1 MKRIVVIILVICTL
15 LFSGCAVL
23 QAMKGGTKEAMTYY
37 VYILTNKNKNVLY
50 VGVTN
55 DLIRRIYEHKH
66 HMDKESFTSKYNV
79 VNLVYFEETSDVKS
93 AIEREK
99 QLKSWSR
106 MKKFMLVKEK
116 NPTMEDI
123 YSSLLY

>member
-1 MKRIVVIILVICTL
+1 
-15 LFSGCAVL
+15 
-23 QAMKGGTKEAMTYY
+23 MTYY

-66 HMDKESFTSKYNV
+66 HFDKESFTSKYNV
-79 VNLVYFEETSDVKS
+79 TNLVYYEETSDVKV
-93 AIEREK
+93 AISREK
-99 QLKSWSR
+99 QIKSWSR
-106 MKKFMLVKEK
+106 MKKFLLIREK

>member
-1 MKRIVVIILVICTL
+1 MK
-15 LFSGCAVL
+15 
-23 QAMKGGTKEAMTYY
+23 YY
-37 VYILTNKNKNVLY
+37 VYILTNKYCTVLY
-50 VGVTN
+50 TGVTSN
-55 DLIRRIYEHKH
+55 LVKRVYEHKNH
-66 HMDKESFTSKYNV
+66 LNKESFTAKYKV
-79 VNLVYFEETSDVKS
+79 DRLVYFEETSDVKS